1 MMIQGRVVMSE
12 ELGVTWK
19 SWMGPGEEV
28 APRAMALTR
37 SRTPRLFQSQSR
49 IVARPLLLLRE
60 INQASGRA
68 VTPMKMSPQP
78 AAGANRGRRRPAVMR
93 ARRK

>member
-37 SRTPRLFQSQSR
+37 SRMPRIFQSQSR
-49 IVARPLLLLRE
+49 LCPRALPLLRE

-78 AAGANRGRRRPAVMR
+78 AAGANGAGRRPAV
-93 ARRK
+93 